1 MNAGQLAALIAAGFF
16 AVLACV
22 AMFVLLRLARLMSAV
37 TGMVTEYR
45 ARADQLIEQAQA
57 AVDRTNEQLIRTDAI
72 TASMDQVTANMAEL
86 SGHVSALAGLARGI
100 STAVSAPLSGM
111 SALLF
116 GVRRAVL
123 VRRSLEA
130 AAAAAEHPAERLPG
144 TQPAAITGT
153 ITTVSERAVG
163 ARFGGVVPPQRHSG
177 ERRHG
182 DAKGPGS
189 DDPPRFLAAGRGG
202 RRRRRLPEGQQAG
215 AHDHRLPGEHRARE
229 WLSPGRCAAG
239 TRPAGLAAG
248 GRATAREVPLAG
260 RGEWARSAVS
270 FVSDVREGMA
280 DYRELQDG
288 RRGRSLGS
296 LADAAEPE
304 RGQRGRSEA

>member
-153 ITTVSERAVG
+153 ITTVSERAGG
-163 ARFGGVVPPQRHSG
+163 AS
-177 ERRHG
+177 
-182 DAKGPGS
+182 
-189 DDPPRFLAAGRGG
+189 GG
-202 RRRRRLPEGQQAG
+202 RPPAEAQRGASGGRPPAGAERGASGGRPPAETQRRASARRREGA
-215 AHDHRLPGEHRARE
+215 
-229 WLSPGRCAAG
+229 
-239 TRPAGLAAG
+239 
-248 GRATAREVPLAG
+248 
-260 RGEWARSAVS
+260 
-270 FVSDVREGMA
+270 
-280 DYRELQDG
+280 
-288 RRGRSLGS
+288 
-296 LADAAEPE
+296 
-304 RGQRGRSEA
+304 GQR

>member
-130 AAAAAEHPAERLPG
+130 AAAAAAEHPAERLPV

-153 ITTVSERAVG
+153 ITTVSERAGG
-163 ARFGGVVPPQRHSG
+163 AS
-177 ERRHG
+177 
-182 DAKGPGS
+182 
-189 DDPPRFLAAGRGG
+189 GG
-202 RRRRRLPEGQQAG
+202 RPPAETQRGASGGRPPAETQRRASARRREGA
-215 AHDHRLPGEHRARE
+215 
-229 WLSPGRCAAG
+229 
-239 TRPAGLAAG
+239 
-248 GRATAREVPLAG
+248 
-260 RGEWARSAVS
+260 
-270 FVSDVREGMA
+270 
-280 DYRELQDG
+280 
-288 RRGRSLGS
+288 
-296 LADAAEPE
+296 
-304 RGQRGRSEA
+304 GQR